1 MAKRRVALGDKKA
14 EEMGAEDLTTKD
26 RQNLQGLLNMK
37 TRQEKK
43 KPGRKRG
50 GKKANK
56 ASGSGVVEVD
66 LEEDGMSD

>member
-1 MAKRRVALGDKKA
+1 MEAELGP
-14 EEMGAEDLTTKD
+14 EPGPELGAEDLTTKE
-26 RQNLQGLLNMK
+26 RQNLQGLLHMK
-37 TRQEKK
+37 IRPEKK